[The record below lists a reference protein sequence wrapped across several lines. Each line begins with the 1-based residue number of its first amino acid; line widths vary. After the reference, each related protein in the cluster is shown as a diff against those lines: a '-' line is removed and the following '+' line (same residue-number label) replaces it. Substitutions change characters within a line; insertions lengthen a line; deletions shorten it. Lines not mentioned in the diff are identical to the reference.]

1 MIAPSIETTAES
13 AFVDDYLINLRD
25 EMTGQNEPVG
35 GEVLPDIVEWAEE
48 NFYIIETKRP
58 IVLEPHQKDILR
70 LITETLP
77 DGTFKWR
84 TVLYSTIK
92 KSGKTTI
99 SALYARWAAE
109 TWGPYQE
116 VYNLGNK
123 LKQAKDRAFKTARRS
138 IELAPPHIKDQWDIQ
153 ATRLTHL
160 PSGSVIEAL
169 PVSGAGEAGGNQSLT
184 VWTELWGFEYDEAL
198 LFFDELKPVLT
209 RRRSQRFMDTY
220 AGFEGE
226 SELLWDIWQNG
237 LAGERL
243 HPDLPIYGNEALGL
257 IAYIDTG
264 VEARRM
270 PWQRGAVGKRY
281 YQEQEKTE
289 NPINYKR
296 HHFNE
301 WATSQDVLIQMP
313 LWDRLQEDVSEYVV
327 KHQVRKTPVV
337 VAWDASVSG
346 DCTAGMVVTYIP
358 TEDKVVELEAYIFHP
373 PSGGEI
379 DYHETI
385 KPVMLDLNERYDIIH
400 VTYDPYQL
408 HDFMTQLA
416 KLPDFGSVEFSKFEQ
431 GADRLRS
438 DSALVSRIKQ
448 GNLAHSGNVELRK
461 HIQGADGKVSGN
473 EKSIRIVKR
482 SNKHYVDGAVALSMA
497 AWVISE
503 VMEIHYTAP
512 VQQIQIRGSIWSKD
526 R

>member
-1 MIAPSIETTAES
+1 MIAPSIERTAEAS
-13 AFVDDYLINLRD
+13 FVDDYLNVIN
-25 EMTGQNEPVG
+25 EETTGQNEPVI
-35 GEVLPDIVEWAEE
+35 PDIVEWAEE
-48 NFYIIETKRP
+48 NFYIIETKQP

-84 TVLYSTIK
+84 TVLYSTVK

-123 LKQAKDRAFKTARRS
+123 LKQAKDRAFKTAKRS
-138 IELAPPHIKDQWDIQ
+138 IALAPEHIKNDWLLKD
-153 ATRLTHL
+153 TVLTHL
-160 PSGSVIEAL
+160 PSGSTIEAL
-169 PVSGAGEAGGNQSLT
+169 PVSGSGEAGGNQSLT
-184 VWTELWGFEYDEAL
+184 VWTELWGFQYDEAL
-198 LFFDELKPVLT
+198 LFYDELKPVLT
-209 RRRSQRFMDTY
+209 RKRSQRFIDTY

-226 SELLWDIWQNG
+226 SELLWEIWEHG

-243 HPDLPIYGNEALGL
+243 HPDIPIYGNEELGL

-264 VEARRM
+264 EEARRM
-270 PWQRGAVGKRY
+270 PWQKGNTGKKY
-281 YQEQEKTE
+281 YKEQEKTE
-289 NPINYKR
+289 NAINFKR
-296 HHFNE
+296 HHLNE

-313 LWDRLQEDVSEYVV
+313 LWDRLEEDVSKYVIQ
-327 KHQVRKTPVV
+327 HQVRRTAVV

-346 DCTAGMVVTYIP
+346 DCTAGTVVTYVP
-358 TEDKVVELEAYIFHP
+358 SEDKVIELETYIFHP

-385 KPVMLDLNERYDIIH
+385 KPTMMDLNKRYDIIY

-408 HDFMTQLA
+408 HDHMLQLS
-416 KLPDFGSVEFSKFEQ
+416 KLAEFSGITFEKFEQ

-438 DSALVSRIKQ
+438 DSALVSRLKQ
-448 GNLAHSGNVELRK
+448 GNFAHSGNQELRK
-461 HIQGADGKVSGN
+461 HIQNADGKVSGN
-473 EKSIRIVKR
+473 DKSIRIVKR
-482 SNKHYVDGAVALSMA
+482 SPTKHVDGAVSLSMA
-497 AWVISE
+497 AWKISE
-503 VMEIHYTAP
+503 VMELHNVPPAA
-512 VQQIQIRGSIWSKD
+512 QIQIKGGIWGKK
-526 R
+526 